1 MMLDLLR
8 YNVKGQTVFGVLY
21 DNCFGFGHYFTIER
35 KQTLIPEGLYVI
47 RLTYSP
53 KFRRQL
59 PIISNF
65 QVKESRGIRMHAGNS
80 VDDSSGCILVGNN
93 ADLVSMTIGD
103 SQRAVDQLV
112 IAIRKW
118 QKQGKTSPTLYVKD
132 AI

>member
-1 MMLDLLR
+1 MLDLIR
-8 YNVKGQTVFGVLY
+8 YKVKGQTVFGVMY
-21 DNCFGFGHYFTIER
+21 DNCFDFGHYFTVER
-35 KQTLIPEGLYVI
+35 KQTLIPEGTYEL

-65 QVKESRGIRMHAGNS
+65 QVKENRGIRIHAGNS
-80 VDDSSGCILVGNN
+80 VDNCCGCILIGNN

-112 IAIRKW
+112 KAIRKW
-118 QKQGKTSPTLYVKD
+118 QKEGKASTLYIKD
-132 AI
+132 VI

>member
-1 MMLDLLR
+1 MLDLLR
-8 YNVKGQTVFGVLY
+8 YKVKGQTVFGVLY
-21 DNCFGFGHYFTIER
+21 DNCFDFGHYFTIER
-35 KQTLIPEGLYVI
+35 KQTLIPGGLYVI

-65 QVKESRGIRMHAGNS
+65 RVKESRGIRMHVGNS

-112 IAIRKW
+112 KAIRKW
-118 QKQGKTSPTLYVKD
+118 QKQRKTQPTLYIKD
-132 AI
+132 VI

>member
-1 MMLDLLR
+1 MLDLLR
-8 YNVKGQTVFGVLY
+8 YKVKGQTVFGVLY
-21 DNCFGFGHYFTIER
+21 DNCFDFGHYFTIER
-35 KQTLIPEGLYVI
+35 KQTLIPGGLYVI

-53 KFRRQL
+53 KFRREL

-65 QVKESRGIRMHAGNS
+65 RVKESRGIRMHVGNS

-112 IAIRKW
+112 KAIRKW
-118 QKQGKTSPTLYVKD
+118 QKQRKTQPTLYIKD
-132 AI
+132 VI

>member
-1 MMLDLLR
+1 MMELLR
-8 YNVKGQTVFGVLY
+8 YKVEGQTVFGVLY
-21 DNCFGFGHYFTIER
+21 DNCFDFGHYFTIER
-35 KQTLIPEGLYVI
+35 KQTLIPEGTYML

-65 QVKESRGIRMHAGNS
+65 QVKESRGIRIHAGNS
-80 VDDSSGCILVGNN
+80 VKDSSGCILIGNE

-103 SQRAVDQLV
+103 SRPAVDQLV
-112 IAIRKW
+112 KAIKKW
-118 QKQGKTSPTLYVKD
+118 QKEGKTPTLFIKD

>member
-1 MMLDLLR
+1 MMDLLR
-8 YNVKGQTVFGVLY
+8 YKVKGQTVFGVLY
-21 DNCFGFGHYFTIER
+21 DNCFDFGHYFTIER
-35 KQTLIPEGLYVI
+35 KQTLIPEGTYML

-65 QVKESRGIRMHAGNS
+65 QVSENRGIRIHAGNS
-80 VDDSSGCILVGNN
+80 VEDSSGCILIGNE

-103 SQRAVDQLV
+103 SRPAIDQLV
-112 IAIRKW
+112 KAIKKW
-118 QKQGKTSPTLYVKD
+118 QKEGKTPTLFIKD